1 MSSSKPSTA
10 IYLNEDGETA
20 AKKVKTAKTGGRE
33 SLKEQQE
40 LGGQV
45 DNCVI
50 YEMFVYHLIDDDKE
64 LEKIRHDCLDGSLR
78 CGDCKAK
85 ASELMVEMFD
95 EIHDKQDEAREIANN
110 MI

>member
-1 MSSSKPSTA
+1 MRTVKLQLKKLKQLKPVVGKA
-10 IYLNEDGETA
+10 
-20 AKKVKTAKTGGRE
+20 
-33 SLKEQQE
+33 KEQQE

-95 EIHDKQDEAREIANN
+95 EIHDRQDEAREIANN
-110 MI
+110 LI

>member
-1 MSSSKPSTA
+1 MAETGFSS
-10 IYLNEDGETA
+10 LLL
-20 AKKVKTAKTGGRE
+20 AKAVE
-33 SLKEQQE
+33 
-40 LGGQV
+40 
-45 DNCVI
+45 
-50 YEMFVYHLIDDDKE
+50 E

-110 MI
+110 LI